1 MHFKLGEAALH
12 TQRFFFTLIAI
23 FLALH
28 ACQTSAAP
36 FNNIDQSN
44 LISAIEDY
52 RFSDYES
59 AIPTLERLHQKDP
72 NHLTTLQ
79 YLALSYQES
88 EKAEKAASTFK
99 AWLKTN
105 QYDTSAS
112 SRFAWMG
119 LANAYLSMGEFD
131 KAKTALSTWLKAN
144 PDDIQAQIT
153 LGDILVKQNA
163 YAEAN
168 KIWNTILDSA
178 KATSSDKAAAWYY
191 KAWMAYNDQE
201 VEQVKHFA
209 DKSLQADAEGAYANA
224 AKQLQAAPSRQ
235 RLGFNGFA
243 ALEAFYNS
251 NVKLIPENLTSTQW
265 GGDKGIQGTL
275 VLGWGLPNV
284 ALNYIFFGNIHEDY
298 NDYDLSSHIISA
310 SWKKDKYW
318 KFKPFYEYISLGGDK
333 LYQSLGTDIYYAQ
346 SEWTY
351 AYTLKLKSFSN
362 TYGSNAVNL
371 TRLGGSSHTFRATT
385 KIKTTSLT
393 FTVSPY
399 LIAELTKGD
408 ATHNNSD
415 SYYQLGG
422 DASTKVTWTKG
433 WDTHFKLALYTRLY
447 AAADTNILLDSTST
461 TKRHDNYV
469 KVSAD
474 TSWQPWDNYN
484 TAFVL
489 NLSYLKNTSN
499 YNDGLVIPAAS
510 KSYSA
515 WRGGIS
521 VTGYW

>member
-1 MHFKLGEAALH
+1 MKQLFFALVA
-12 TQRFFFTLIAI
+12 TY
-23 FLALH
+23 LALY
-28 ACQTSAAP
+28 AYQASAAQ
-36 FNNIDQSN
+36 FNNIDQGN

-59 AIPTLERLHQKDP
+59 AIPTLENLHKKDP
-72 NHLTTLQ
+72 NHLATLQ

-88 EKAEKAASTFK
+88 EKADKAAPTFE
-99 AWLKTN
+99 AWLKAY
-105 QYDTSAS
+105 QYDTSAP
-112 SRFAWMG
+112 SRFAWLG
-119 LANAYLSMGEFD
+119 LANAYLSMGKLD
-131 KAKTALSTWLKAN
+131 KAEATLSTWVKAN
-144 PDDIQAQIT
+144 PDDMQAQIT
-153 LGDILVKQNA
+153 LGDILVKQQA
-163 YAEAN
+163 YTKAN
-168 KIWNTILDSA
+168 KVWENVLSSS

-191 KAWMAYNDQE
+191 KAWMAYINQD
-201 VEQVKHFA
+201 VEQVKSFA
-209 DKSLQADAEGAYANA
+209 NKSLQADGEGAYANA
-224 AKQLQAAPSRQ
+224 AKQLQASPSQQ

-265 GGDKGIQGTL
+265 GGDKGMQGTL

-298 NDYDLSSHIISA
+298 NDYDLSSHIVSA

-333 LYQSLGTDIYYAQ
+333 LYQSLGTGVYYTQ
-346 SEWTY
+346 DKWTY

-362 TYGSNAVNL
+362 AYGSNAVDL
-371 TRLGGSSHTFRATT
+371 TRLGGSSHTFKATT
-385 KIKTTSLT
+385 KVKAQSLT
-393 FTVSPY
+393 FTLSPY
-399 LIAELTKGD
+399 LLAELTKGD

-433 WDTHFKLALYTRLY
+433 WDTNFKLSLYTRLY

-461 TKRHDNYV
+461 TKRNDNYI
-469 KVSAD
+469 KFNTA
-474 TSWQPWDNYN
+474 TSWKPWDAYDA
-484 TAFVL
+484 AFVL
-489 NLSYLKNTSN
+489 NLSYLINASN
-499 YNDGLVIPAAS
+499 YNDNLVTPVAS

-515 WRGGIS
+515 WRGGIG